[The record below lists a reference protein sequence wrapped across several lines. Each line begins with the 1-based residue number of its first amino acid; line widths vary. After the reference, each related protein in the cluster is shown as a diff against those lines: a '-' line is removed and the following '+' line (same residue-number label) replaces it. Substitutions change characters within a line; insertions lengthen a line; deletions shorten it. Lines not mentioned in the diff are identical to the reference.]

1 MTKKHYKVFAALIS
15 KMRAGLANGQR
26 TGKDIINEFETVCV
40 EEFAKENQAFNITKF
55 MEAAR

>member
-15 KMRAGLANGQR
+15 KMRKGFRNDYTYGE
-26 TGKDIINEFETVCV
+26 DIINEFETVCV
-40 EEFAKENQAFNITKF
+40 EEFAKENPAFNICKF

>member
-15 KMRAGLANGQR
+15 KMRKRCASGGDR
-26 TGKDIINEFETVCV
+26 REDIINEFETVCV
-40 EEFAKENQAFNITKF
+40 EMFAEENSAFNITKF